1 MRISIAVCVIGL
13 IASVAAA
20 QEPSPFH
27 ADRARETLA
36 ANDGWASF
44 GAGTT
49 GGSAATPD
57 RVFVVTN
64 RAELI
69 AALGSGSAPRII
81 FVKGTIDANVD
92 EANQPLACSD
102 YAAGTG
108 YTLEA
113 YLQAYDPATWGRT
126 RLPSGPLESAR
137 NAARARQQNRV
148 RVNLTSNTTLLG
160 FGPDARI
167 VGAHVRVNNVQ
178 NVIIRN
184 MTFEDAYDC
193 FPQWDPTDGSQGN
206 WNSAYDNISL
216 TGATNVW
223 IDHCELND
231 GAHPDSAQPS
241 YFGRPYV
248 IHDGLVDITNA
259 SDLATV
265 SWNRFLEHD
274 KVMLIGSS
282 DSATADVGKLRVT
295 VHHNV
300 FDTNVQRAPRVRFG
314 QVHVFNN
321 YYLVDAQ
328 NYGYSW
334 GVGVQSQIYAENNF
348 FRTNGVVAP
357 SRFISRFNGNLI
369 FVGDTLVNGHARA
382 DHVDVLAE
390 YNSARDPDLSDAVTW
405 APVLY
410 TLIHP
415 TQAVEGLV
423 RNNAGRFREF
433 SHFLAPW
440 IVR

>member
-1 MRISIAVCVIGL
+1 MLRSLLFYALASIA
-13 IASVAAA
+13 STAAA
-20 QEPSPFH
+20 QDIPPFY
-27 ADRARETLA
+27 ADLARQTLP
-36 ANDGWASF
+36 ANDGWAAF
-44 GAGTT
+44 DKGTT
-49 GGSAATPD
+49 GGSSATPD

-64 RAELI
+64 RAELV
-69 AALGSGSAPRII
+69 AALQAGSAPRII

-92 EANQPLACSD
+92 DANQPLTCD
-102 YAAGTG
+102 GYATGTG

-113 YLQAYDPATWGRT
+113 YLQAFDPATWGRT
-126 RLPSGPLESAR
+126 RVPSGPLETAR
-137 NAARARQQNRV
+137 NLAHAKQQARV
-148 RVNLTSNTTLLG
+148 RINLTSNTTLIGL
-160 FGPDARI
+160 GPDARI
-167 VGAHVRVNNVQ
+167 VSAHVRVNNVQ

-193 FPQWDPTDGSQGN
+193 FPQWDPTDGSLGN

-223 IDHCELND
+223 IDHCAFDD
-231 GAHPDSAQPS
+231 GVHPDAAQPS
-241 YFGRPYV
+241 YFGRPFV
-248 IHDGLVDITNA
+248 IHDGQVDITNA

-300 FDTNVQRAPRVRFG
+300 FDSTVQRTPRVRFG

-321 YYLVDAQ
+321 FYVLDALT
-328 NYGYSW
+328 YSYSW

-348 FRTNGVVAP
+348 FRTTGDIAA
-357 SRFISRFNGNLI
+357 SRFISRLNGNLI
-369 FVGDTLVNGHARA
+369 FVGDTLVDGHSRA

-390 YNSARDPDLSDAVTW
+390 YNAARDPDLSNAVTW

-410 TLIHP
+410 TQIHP
-415 TQAVEGLV
+415 TQAVPGLV
-423 RNNAGRFREF
+423 EHSAGPFRE
-433 SHFLAPW
+433 P
-440 IVR
+440 